1 MNYYYK
7 NNEKGFTLIE
17 MLISMAI
24 GLIIMAALSS
34 TFILQREAYD
44 DQEQIAETIQTAR
57 AAMDI
62 MTREI
67 RMGGYDP
74 TDAGFNGIPYNA
86 GQLQILAD
94 IDDNAGTG
102 VSDGDT
108 NDSNEDITYS
118 YDSTNLQIDRNTGG
132 GAQPFAENIQAFT
145 FSYLDSSGNTT
156 TTTSNIRQI
165 QLTITSRTAQP
176 DRNYTPNSGYRTY
189 TLTSYITPRNLAF

>member
-24 GLIIMAALSS
+24 GLIIIAALST

-44 DQEQIAETIQTAR
+44 DQEQIAVMVQNAR

-74 TDAGFNGIPYNA
+74 TPAGFNGIPYNA
-86 GQLQILAD
+86 GQLQIFAD
-94 IDDNAGTG
+94 L
-102 VSDGDT
+102 DGDG
-108 NDSNEDITYS
+108 NPNNSNEDITYT
-118 YDSTNLQIDRNTGG
+118 YDNINLQIDRDTGG

-145 FSYLDSSGNTT
+145 FSYLDSSGTPT
-156 TTTSNIRQI
+156 TTTSDIRQI
-165 QLTITSRTAQP
+165 QITITARTAEP

-189 TLTSYITPRNLAF
+189 TLTSYITPRNL

>member
-24 GLIIMAALSS
+24 GLIIIAALSS

-44 DQEQIAETIQTAR
+44 DQEQIAAMVQNAR
-57 AAMDI
+57 AAMDMI
-62 MTREI
+62 TREI

-74 TDAGFNGIPYNA
+74 TGAGFNGIPYNA

-94 IDDNAGTG
+94 IDDDTGTG

-108 NDSNEDITYS
+108 NDSNEDITYT
-118 YDSTNLQIDRNTGG
+118 YDNTNLQIDRNTGG
-132 GAQPFAENIQAFT
+132 GAQPFAEDIQAFT

-156 TTTSNIRQI
+156 TTTSAIRQI
-165 QLTITSRTAQP
+165 EITITARTAKP
-176 DRNYTPNSGYRTY
+176 DGDYTPNSGYRTY
-189 TLTSYITPRNLAF
+189 TLTSLITPRNLAF